1 MAKKKST
8 KASTPKSE
16 GKKVQRAPLSNTAIR
31 FVGFLIAFLGIM
43 FIMKKGGIVSSL
55 LNVVSV
61 FLLLWGLYLVSG
73 SIKKLSGTTTDKNK
87 IYLNLMTGLLMM
99 VAGILL
105 LVYGDDLAS
114 YFPIIAGC
122 CIGVYGILMLV
133 RFLCSG
139 RSRKAT
145 FGAVMGALT
154 MVVGILI
161 CLLYVPDIANAS
173 NGVCYI
179 VFGSF
184 ATAVGALE
192 IICY

>member
-1 MAKKKST
+1 MAKKKAA

-16 GKKVQRAPLSNTAIR
+16 SKKVQRAPLSNTAIR
-31 FVGFLIAFLGIM
+31 FVGFLVAFLGIM
-43 FIMKKGGIVSSL
+43 FIMTKGGIVNSL

-73 SIKKLSGTTTDKNK
+73 SVKKLNGTTTDKNK
-87 IYLNLMTGLLMM
+87 IYLNLLTGLLMI

-105 LVYGDDLAS
+105 IVFGGNLTS

-122 CIGVYGILMLV
+122 CIGVYGLLMLV
-133 RFLCSG
+133 KFLCSG
-139 RSRKAT
+139 KSRKAT
-145 FGAVMGALT
+145 FGAVLGALT
-154 MVVGILI
+154 MVTGILI
-161 CLLYVPDIANAS
+161 CLLYVPQIASAS